1 MTKTITRK
9 QLQAYGMSSYQAVTV
24 TQNLTPLG
32 KEGRSNTFNLADVI
46 DSIRTRLSIDRIKL
60 STRDTLSSTLN
71 QLLERL
77 GNIITI
83 PFVQSENS
91 EIQRAGAQL
100 LQSIAR
106 TDATLADLNA
116 EAIAIQSKYKTAL

>member
-1 MTKTITRK
+1 MTKTVTRK

-24 TQNLTPLG
+24 TQNLTPFG
-32 KEGRSNTFNLADVI
+32 KESRSNTFTLTDVI
-46 DSIRTRLSIDRIKL
+46 DSIRKRLTITRLKL
-60 STRDTLSSTLN
+60 STRDALSSTLN

-83 PFVQSENS
+83 PFVQSEDP
-91 EIQRAGAQL
+91 EIQRAGSQL

-106 TDATLADLNA
+106 TDVALADLKA
-116 EAIAIQSKYKTAL
+116 EAIAIQSKYKTVL